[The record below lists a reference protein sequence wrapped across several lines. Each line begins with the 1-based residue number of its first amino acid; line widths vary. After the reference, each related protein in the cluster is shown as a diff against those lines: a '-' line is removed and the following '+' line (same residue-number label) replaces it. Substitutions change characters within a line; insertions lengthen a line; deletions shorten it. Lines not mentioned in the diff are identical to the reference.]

1 MKLLEVQSSVRQE
14 NSISRSLSYEFVQ
27 AWQKNHSHAQH
38 KKRDV
43 GANPPAHPTE
53 LWTKAN
59 YTPPKARTSE
69 MVGVLSHSEQLIEEL
84 LWADRLLLGV
94 PMYNLSVPSNFK
106 AYLDNVVRVG
116 RTFAFDKQAFTL
128 QGLATGKK
136 ALIISPSAGDYAPGT
151 PMAKWDFCEP
161 YLRAILEFIGIVDVT
176 ALAIPNQF
184 MPDEIRQQEMD
195 AARTKLIAFATM
207 W

>member
-38 KKRDV
+38 QKRDV

-69 MVGVLSHSEQLIEEL
+69 MAGVLSHSEQLIEEL
-84 LWADRLLLGV
+84 L
-94 PMYNLSVPSNFK
+94 
-106 AYLDNVVRVG
+106 
-116 RTFAFDKQAFTL
+116 
-128 QGLATGKK
+128 
-136 ALIISPSAGDYAPGT
+136 
-151 PMAKWDFCEP
+151 
-161 YLRAILEFIGIVDVT
+161 
-176 ALAIPNQF
+176 
-184 MPDEIRQQEMD
+184 
-195 AARTKLIAFATM
+195 
-207 W
+207 